1 MKKVLIIAIGLL
13 VIVSCKKEETGGG
26 NAPTVWPDYLVGTWN
41 LDNVELTAKLV
52 FQGFPVTGDG
62 ESVTTMGG
70 YTFNSDNSFSYDW
83 SSEVAIE
90 FAGIINDTIPVD
102 QKGSGVYN
110 VLGES
115 QIQLISN
122 GDTSLLDIKSKS
134 VSTLVVEL
142 EDKMEVDGFGE
153 VELEIESILSK

>member
-62 ESVTTMGG
+62 ECDHYGWI
-70 YTFNSDNSFSYDW
+70 Y
-83 SSEVAIE
+83 I
-90 FAGIINDTIPVD
+90 
-102 QKGSGVYN
+102 
-110 VLGES
+110 
-115 QIQLISN
+115 
-122 GDTSLLDIKSKS
+122 
-134 VSTLVVEL
+134 
-142 EDKMEVDGFGE
+142 
-153 VELEIESILSK
+153 

>member
-1 MKKVLIIAIGLL
+1 M
-13 VIVSCKKEETGGG
+13 
-26 NAPTVWPDYLVGTWN
+26 
-41 LDNVELTAKLV
+41 
-52 FQGFPVTGDG
+52 